1 MGQRL
6 TTPALR
12 PFLPAD
18 VPVLAAI
25 FAAAVE
31 QLTGDDYSE
40 AQQEAW
46 AAVADDEEE
55 FGKKL
60 AGELTLIATLGERAG
75 RLCLAERQG
84 PHRHAL
90 CASERGRAGRG
101 LGAVR
106 RAGEARGGRGAK
118 SLTVDASDNAEPFFK
133 KRGYVAKQRN
143 SVTVNGEW
151 LANTTMQKTL
161 RERGTGM
168 SRERLYL
175 FDTTL
180 RDGAQTNGVDFT
192 LADKQVIAGM
202 LDDLG
207 IDYVEGGYPGANP
220 TDTEFFATKPKLNHA
235 RFTAF
240 GMTRRAGRSV
250 SNDPG
255 VAGLLEAKAD
265 AICFVAKSSAY
276 QVRVALETTNEEN
289 LASIRDSVA
298 AAKKAGR
305 EVMLDCEHFF
315 DGYKENAE
323 FALACAKAAY
333 ESGARWVVLCD
344 TNGGTMPHEVETI
357 VTEVVKHIPGDHV
370 GIHAH
375 NDTEQAVA
383 NSLAAVRAGARQIQ
397 GTLNGLGERCGN
409 ANLCSLIPTLKLKRE
424 FADNFEIGVS
434 DRKLSN
440 LMKVSRTLDDMLNR
454 APNRHAA
461 YVGESAFV
469 TKTGIHASAVL
480 KDPQT
485 YEHVTPELVG
495 NHRKVLVSDQ
505 AGRSNVIA
513 ELDRAGIAYDKSDPK
528 LARLVEELKER
539 EAQGFAYEFANASFD
554 LLARRTLGKVPEY
567 FRVEQ
572 FDVNVEQ
579 RYNANGQRVTV
590 ALAVVKVDVAGEHLI
605 SAAEGNGPV
614 NALDV
619 ALRKDL
625 GKYQKYIEG

>member
-1 MGQRL
+1 
-6 TTPALR
+6 
-12 PFLPAD
+12 
-18 VPVLAAI
+18 
-25 FAAAVE
+25 
-31 QLTGDDYSE
+31 
-40 AQQEAW
+40 
-46 AAVADDEEE
+46 
-55 FGKKL
+55 
-60 AGELTLIATLGERAG
+60 
-75 RLCLAERQG
+75 
-84 PHRHAL
+84 
-90 CASERGRAGRG
+90 
-101 LGAVR
+101 
-106 RAGEARGGRGAK
+106 
-118 SLTVDASDNAEPFFK
+118 
-133 KRGYVAKQRN
+133 
-143 SVTVNGEW
+143 
-151 LANTTMQKTL
+151 
-161 RERGTGM
+161 M

-192 LADKQVIAGM
+192 LHDKQIIAQM
-202 LDDLG
+202 LDELG

-220 TDTEFFATKPKLNHA
+220 TDTEFFSEKPKFGHA
-235 RFTAF
+235 KFTAF
-240 GMTRRAGRSV
+240 GMTRRPGRSA

-255 VAGLLEAKAD
+255 LADLIEAKSD

-289 LASIRDSVA
+289 LASIRDSVT
-298 AAKKAGR
+298 AAKAAGR
-305 EVMLDCEHFF
+305 EVMVDCEHFF
-315 DGYKENAE
+315 DGYKENAD
-323 FALACAKAAY
+323 FALACAKAAHD
-333 ESGARWVVLCD
+333 SGARWVVLCD
-344 TNGGTMPHEVETI
+344 TNGGTMPHEIETI
-357 VTEVVKHIPGDHV
+357 VGAVTKHIPGSHV

-409 ANLCSLIPTLKLKRE
+409 ANLCSLIPTLRLKNE
-424 FADNFEIGVS
+424 FADAFEIGVTPE
-434 DRKLSN
+434 KMAT

-454 APNRHAA
+454 APNRHAP

-469 TKTGIHASAVL
+469 TKTGIHASAVM

-485 YEHVTPELVG
+485 YEHVSPESVG

-505 AGRSNVIA
+505 AGRSNVMA
-513 ELDRAGIAYDKSDPK
+513 ELDRAGIPYEKNDPK

-539 EAQGFAYEFANASFD
+539 EAAGFAYESANASFD

-567 FRVEQ
+567 FKVEQ

-590 ALAVVKVDVAGEHLI
+590 ALAVVKVDVAGERLI

-625 GKYQKYIEG
+625 GKYQKYIEGLKLIDYRVRILNGGTEAVTRVLIESEDENGDSWTTVGVSPNIIDASFQALMDSVVYKLVKSGAPA